1 MFSKTL
7 SAILRGHW
15 AIDKSWA
22 EANLAQIV
30 RVLEGQQFNVNATLH
45 NDKPINAVEQLPM
58 AIHTDAAT
66 GFVKAS
72 RYRSLAEAPVG
83 SVALIP
89 IAGPIIKYNGECGE
103 VGTQAMVD
111 WVREAD
117 GLANISGILLK
128 IDSPGG
134 QVDGTKTLVDTIAN
148 TTKRTIAFVDDGMM
162 ASAAM
167 WIGAAADEIYAS
179 QKTDVI
185 GSIGVMA
192 TLLDYRGYFES
203 KGIKVHE
210 IYAPQS
216 TDKNGDY
223 HDALDGNYK
232 AIQEQLKYL
241 ADVFIGSVKE
251 LRGDKIKTS
260 VDDPFTG
267 KTYFAEQAVN
277 IGLIDGITTMEQAIL
292 KAAGEA

>member
-1 MFSKTL
+1 MFSKVL

-22 EANLAQIV
+22 EANLAQV
-30 RVLEGQQFNVNATLH
+30 LRVLEGHQINVAATLH
-45 NDKPINAVEQLPM
+45 NDKPVNDIEQLPL
-58 AIHTDAAT
+58 AIHADAAT

-72 RYRSLAEAPVG
+72 RYRSLAEAPIG

-117 GLANISGILLK
+117 GLGNISGILLK

-179 QKTDVI
+179 QATDVI

-192 TLLDYRGYFES
+192 TIMDYRGFFES
-203 KGIKVHE
+203 KGIKIHE

-216 TDKNGDY
+216 SDKNGDY
-223 HDALDGNYK
+223 HDALEGNYK
-232 AIQEQLKYL
+232 AVQEQLKYL

-251 LRGDKIKTS
+251 LRGDKIKLS

-267 KTYFAEQAVN
+267 KTYFAKKAQEV
-277 IGLIDGITTMEQAIL
+277 GLIDGIISFEQAIL
-292 KAAGEA
+292 KAAGES